1 MIFSFTPLDILF
13 IVLAIAVFLVTIFLC
28 MALYHSIQIMRGVE
42 HVVDKAQETVDQVN
56 EYISKPIMVML
67 EVVEKVRQMIGLMD
81 EGKDKKHKK

>member
-56 EYISKPIMVML
+56 EYISKPISVML
-67 EVVEKVRQMIGLMD
+67 EVIERVRQMMGIIED
-81 EGKDKKHKK
+81 KQEKKHKK